1 VVSTTFWT
9 GIVFELPIIVYFLAK
24 IGIVGPATLRSVRK
38 VSYVV
43 ILIVA
48 AIITPP
54 DVTSQIIVS
63 IPLFILYEIS
73 IVIAARIEKNKLKE
87 A

>member
-1 VVSTTFWT
+1 LRASR
-9 GIVFELPIIVYFLAK
+9 K
-24 IGIVGPATLRSVRK
+24 I
-38 VSYVV
+38 SYVI

-63 IPLFILYEIS
+63 IPLFLLYEVS
-73 IVIAARIEKNKLKE
+73 IVIAARIEKNKLSE
-87 A
+87 SLS

>member
-1 VVSTTFWT
+1 VVTTTFGT
-9 GIVFELPIIVYFLAK
+9 GIVFELPIFIYFLAK
-24 IGIVGPATLRSVRK
+24 IGLVTPAFLKNARK
-38 VSYVV
+38 ISYIV

-63 IPLFILYEIS
+63 IPLFLLYEVGIW
-73 IVIAARIEKNKLKE
+73 IAARVERKKAQSN
-87 A
+87 